1 MRKYI
6 LGFIAL
12 LLIIGC
18 KENGRI
24 ALSNPNRTELSHFK
38 FRKPLSVIEKTCIH
52 AGLIDVR
59 TLDTNI
65 AVELKYATVDNFMHC
80 NMYGNF
86 NKAYLQKDVAKKLVQ
101 AQKYLNELKQGY
113 RLIIYDAVRPRSV
126 QQKMWDT
133 LKVPFNEKIKFLSN
147 PTLGSLHNFGAAVDI
162 SILDE
167 KHHALDMGT
176 PFDYEGELAYPES
189 ETKLLKEGIILT
201 EQIDNRKLLRKVMN
215 KAGFYN
221 IETEWWHF
229 NSCTLERAMEK
240 YKIIE

>member
-1 MRKYI
+1 
-6 LGFIAL
+6 
-12 LLIIGC
+12 
-18 KENGRI
+18 
-24 ALSNPNRTELSHFK
+24 
-38 FRKPLSVIEKTCIH
+38 
-52 AGLIDVR
+52 
-59 TLDTNI
+59 
-65 AVELKYATVDNFMHC
+65 
-80 NMYGNF
+80 MYGNF
-86 NKAYLQKDVAKKLVQ
+86 NKAYLQKDVAVKLVQ
-101 AQKYLNELKQGY
+101 AQRYLNELKLGY

-147 PTLGSLHNFGAAVDI
+147 PALGSLHNFGAAVDI

-189 ETKLLKEGIILT
+189 ETKLLKEGKLT
-201 EQIDNRKLLRKVMN
+201 SEQVDNRKLLRMVMN
-215 KAGFYN
+215 KAGFFN

-229 NSCTLERAMEK
+229 NSCTLEKAIEK